1 MSVKKFGIGQPMR
14 RVEDHRLLTGGGRY
28 TDDYSPDKAL
38 HAVVLRSPHAHAK
51 FTFTDLDTAR
61 AMKGV
66 KLVMTAA
73 EVAHL
78 GDVPCQGF
86 LPNSDGTQSH
96 IAHIPV
102 LAKGVAKHVGDAV
115 AFVVAETP
123 ARARDAAEAIGIDY
137 SMLPSIID
145 MRQAVTK
152 GATAVWAEQ
161 PNNCALDIGMGDK
174 AEVDGIFAK
183 ADKVV
188 KIEIENNRLITNYM
202 ETRGVVAEYDS
213 KLKHFKLTLGSQGVH
228 GVRDTLAKD
237 VLKVK
242 PEKVQVITGDVGGGF
257 GTKSFMYR
265 EYALAA
271 EAARQLKR
279 PVKWI
284 ADRSD
289 HFTGDAQG
297 RDNYAVAEVAMDK
310 GGKFLAM
317 RFDILGNLGAYAS
330 QYGPYI
336 PYLGATMMTG
346 VYRTPKI
353 YAHVRCIYTN
363 TVPVDAYR
371 GAGRP
376 EAAYLLER
384 LVDRAAR
391 ETGMKPDAIRRKN
404 FIPTSAMPYK
414 TPIGDR
420 TYDTGNFDQHMTQ
433 AMESAD
439 WAGFKDRLKAARKDG
454 KIRGIGMATYIEC
467 TAWGSGED
475 VEVRL
480 ETDGTVTVYSGTQSN
495 GQGHATAY
503 AQFAAQH
510 LDLPLDKIRVI
521 QGDTDLVKT
530 GHGTGGSRSIPIGGV
545 STYIASRNL
554 AEKLKDLASEKLEAA
569 VADLEIVDGSVRVA
583 GTDKRISFTELANL
597 PNATT
602 EARTGEGDFTPPTAT
617 YPNGTHIAEVEVD
630 PDTGITSIVRYSIC
644 DDFGIAVNPM
654 LLAGQVHG
662 GVAQGIGQALL
673 ERTVYDAD
681 GQLVTASFMD
691 YCMPR
696 AGDVPFFHFE
706 TKNVPSTT
714 NPLGIKGAGEAGS
727 IGSCPAVMNALVDA
741 LDRAYGLRDIDM
753 PATPDR
759 VFAAIRSAQ
768 AKAA

>member
-1 MSVKKFGIGQPMR
+1 
-14 RVEDHRLLTGGGRY
+14 
-28 TDDYSPDKAL
+28 
-38 HAVVLRSPHAHAK
+38 
-51 FTFTDLDTAR
+51 
-61 AMKGV
+61 
-66 KLVMTAA
+66 
-73 EVAHL
+73 
-78 GDVPCQGF
+78 
-86 LPNSDGTQSH
+86 
-96 IAHIPV
+96 
-102 LAKGVAKHVGDAV
+102 
-115 AFVVAETP
+115 
-123 ARARDAAEAIGIDY
+123 
-137 SMLPSIID
+137 
-145 MRQAVTK
+145 
-152 GATAVWAEQ
+152 
-161 PNNCALDIGMGDK
+161 
-174 AEVDGIFAK
+174 
-183 ADKVV
+183 
-188 KIEIENNRLITNYM
+188 
-202 ETRGVVAEYDS
+202 
-213 KLKHFKLTLGSQGVH
+213 
-228 GVRDTLAKD
+228 
-237 VLKVK
+237 
-242 PEKVQVITGDVGGGF
+242 
-257 GTKSFMYR
+257 
-265 EYALAA
+265 
-271 EAARQLKR
+271 
-279 PVKWI
+279 
-284 ADRSD
+284 
-289 HFTGDAQG
+289 
-297 RDNYAVAEVAMDK
+297 
-310 GGKFLAM
+310 
-317 RFDILGNLGAYAS
+317 
-330 QYGPYI
+330 
-336 PYLGATMMTG
+336 MMTG

-420 TYDTGNFDQHMTQ
+420 TYDTGDFDQHMTTGQ
-433 AMESAD
+433 WNSAD

-521 QGDTDLVKT
+521 QGDTDLVRT

-545 STYIASRNL
+545 SVYIASRNL
-554 AEKLKDLASEKLEAA
+554 AEKLKELASEKLEAA

-583 GTDKRISFTELANL
+583 GTDKRISLHGTRQPAQRDHRGAHRGGRLHARR
-597 PNATT
+597 PRPI
-602 EARTGEGDFTPPTAT
+602 RTGRISPRSRSIPILASPRSCAIRSAT
-617 YPNGTHIAEVEVD
+617 ISA
-630 PDTGITSIVRYSIC
+630 
-644 DDFGIAVNPM
+644 IAVNPM

-727 IGSCPAVMNALVDA
+727 IGSCPAVMNAVGGCA
-741 LDRAYGLRDIDM
+741 GPCLRH
-753 PATPDR
+753 A
-759 VFAAIRSAQ
+759 
-768 AKAA
+768 